1 MSRVLDGVRVLDFGR
16 YIAGPYCAA
25 LLANMGADVIRI
37 ERPGGGEDRFL
48 APISKTGDGAMF
60 MQMNAGK
67 RGMTLNIGKPDG
79 RKIVKELVKSADIVI
94 ANLPDK
100 FLRRLELDYDSL
112 RAIKPDII
120 LVTNSAF
127 GNSGPYAE
135 KVGFDG
141 IAQSMSGAVWYSG
154 QPDQPSK
161 STIHFVDFS
170 TALSATIG
178 VLVAIMEKQRT
189 GTGQVVGT
197 SLLGTALTLAN
208 GTLIEQAV
216 IDRNRVPTGNRGQV
230 AAPADIF
237 KTVDGHVIIQVVG
250 PWMFKRFVQLIGKEE
265 WLDDP
270 RFKDD
275 LSRGDH
281 ADVLND
287 FVAEW
292 CASRTT
298 DEVLQAMESARLPAG
313 PILSWQEALDHPAV
327 QALGHLQPMAFPGTP
342 SPPPVANTPFS
353 LSNSEVGLTRRAP
366 MVGEHTEEILHDIG
380 YDAEQIT
387 RLRTSGIV

>member
-48 APISKTGDGAMF
+48 APISETGDGAMF

-67 RGMTLNIGKPDG
+67 RGMTLNIGSPKG
-79 RKIVKELVKSADIVI
+79 MAIVREMVKSADIVI
-94 ANLPDK
+94 ANLPNK
-100 FLRRLELDYDSL
+100 FLRRLKLDYDAL
-112 RAIKPDII
+112 RAVKPDII

-135 KVGFDG
+135 RVGLDG

-154 QPDQPSK
+154 QPNQPSK

-178 VLVAIMEKQRT
+178 VLVAIMERQKT
-189 GTGQVVGT
+189 GAGQIVGT

-208 GTLIEQAV
+208 GSMIEQAV
-216 IDRNRVPTGNRGQV
+216 LQRDRVPTGNRGQI
-230 AAPADIF
+230 AAPADIY
-237 KTVDGHVIIQVVG
+237 KTTDGHIILQIAG
-250 PWMFKRFVQLIGKEE
+250 PWMFKRLAQTLDKEE
-265 WLDDP
+265 WLSDP
-270 RFKDD
+270 RFQDD

-281 ADVLND
+281 AEVLNEHVAAWCATRSTEDVLT
-287 FVAEW
+287 VMSA
-292 CASRTT
+292 
-298 DEVLQAMESARLPAG
+298 ARLPAG

-327 QALGHLQPMAFPGTP
+327 QALGHLQPIDFPGTP
-342 SPPPVANTPFS
+342 TPPPVANTPFS
-353 LSNSEVGLTRRAP
+353 LSDSEVGIIKRAP
-366 MVGEHTEEILHDIG
+366 MVGEHTDEILSELG
-380 YDAEQIT
+380 YDAEAVNLLHEEQI
-387 RLRTSGIV
+387 V

>member
-1 MSRVLDGVRVLDFGR
+1 MSRVLDGIRVLDFGR

-48 APISKTGDGAMF
+48 APISETGDGAMF

-67 RGMTLNIGKPDG
+67 RGMTLNIGSPEG
-79 RKIVKELVKSADIVI
+79 MTVVRELVKSADIVI

-100 FLRRLELDYDSL
+100 FLRRLQLDYDSL

-135 KVGFDG
+135 KVGLDG

-178 VLVAIMEKQRT
+178 VLVAIMERQKT
-189 GTGQVVGT
+189 GVGQIVGT
-197 SLLGTALTLAN
+197 TLLGTALTLAN
-208 GTLIEQAV
+208 GSMIEQAV
-216 IDRNRVPTGNRGQV
+216 LQRNRVPTGNRGQI

-237 KTVDGHVIIQVVG
+237 KTMDGHVIIQIAG
-250 PWMFKRFVQLIGKEE
+250 PWMFKRLAQILNKEE

-270 RFKDD
+270 RFHDD
-275 LSRGDH
+275 LARGDH
-281 ADVLND
+281 ADILNG

-292 CASRTT
+292 CATRSTEDILNT
-298 DEVLQAMESARLPAG
+298 MEAARLPAG

-327 QALGHLQPMAFPGTP
+327 QALGHLQPLPFPGTP
-342 SPPPVANTPFS
+342 SSPPVANTPFS
-353 LSNSEVGLTRRAP
+353 LSNSEVGITKRAP
-366 MVGEHTEEILHDIG
+366 QVGEHTDEILREAG
-380 YDAEQIT
+380 YDDAQIEE
-387 RLRTSGIV
+387 LRKLSVV